1 MRGCTRPASGRTGW
15 PASRSARSTP
25 PSSRA
30 RPKPSASHRLREFWE
45 TICAFSIEWPA
56 GEGLA
61 DALPFAF
68 DINSVRNAMAA
79 TRALFQ
85 GQPGFFKPRFPSPL
99 WSPFSGDAA
108 TSFYDTAPLHQTLE
122 RLVDFD
128 RLNSGDVRVSVGAVN
143 VRTGNLTYFDTAER
157 RLGPKHFMASG
168 ALPPGFP
175 AVEIEGEHYWDGG
188 VVSNTPLSRV
198 LSGEPRDTLTFQ
210 VDLWSA
216 KGRVPYDLMEVSSR
230 QKDIQYSS
238 RTRAITDHM
247 MRMQKMRQALQ
258 RTMEELPESA
268 KAKPEIRAIADMAR
282 HRSYNIIHLIYQIQD
297 LRGPFEGLRVRAERD
312 ARALAERARRHPPHA
327 GRSVAPGPAALPSSA
342 SSPMTSIAATELAT
356 VSSLKASKG
365 IPMLKGKVAIVTGST
380 SGIGLGIARELA
392 KLGAD
397 LVLNGFGDAGE
408 IEAIRSGIER
418 DHGVRV
424 VYDGAD
430 MSKGDA
436 VRGLIA
442 ATIEKFGR
450 LDILVNN
457 AGIQFTAPVDE
468 FPAAK
473 WDAILAINLSAA
485 FHGIAAAVPQMK
497 KQRWGRIVNIASAHG
512 LVASTHKA
520 AYVAAKHG
528 LVGLTKVVGL
538 ETAGSGVTC
547 NAVCPGWVRTPLVE
561 KQISDIAA
569 EKGISQKEAT
579 NELLAE
585 KQPSLDF
592 ASPEQLGGTVAFLC
606 SAAADQITGTA
617 ISVDGGWT
625 AR

>member
-1 MRGCTRPASGRTGW
+1 
-15 PASRSARSTP
+15 
-25 PSSRA
+25 
-30 RPKPSASHRLREFWE
+30 
-45 TICAFSIEWPA
+45 
-56 GEGLA
+56 
-61 DALPFAF
+61 
-68 DINSVRNAMAA
+68 
-79 TRALFQ
+79 
-85 GQPGFFKPRFPSPL
+85 
-99 WSPFSGDAA
+99 
-108 TSFYDTAPLHQTLE
+108 
-122 RLVDFD
+122 
-128 RLNSGDVRVSVGAVN
+128 
-143 VRTGNLTYFDTAER
+143 
-157 RLGPKHFMASG
+157 
-168 ALPPGFP
+168 
-175 AVEIEGEHYWDGG
+175 
-188 VVSNTPLSRV
+188 
-198 LSGEPRDTLTFQ
+198 
-210 VDLWSA
+210 
-216 KGRVPYDLMEVSSR
+216 
-230 QKDIQYSS
+230 
-238 RTRAITDHM
+238 
-247 MRMQKMRQALQ
+247 
-258 RTMEELPESA
+258 
-268 KAKPEIRAIADMAR
+268 
-282 HRSYNIIHLIYQIQD
+282 
-297 LRGPFEGLRVRAERD
+297 
-312 ARALAERARRHPPHA
+312 
-327 GRSVAPGPAALPSSA
+327 
-342 SSPMTSIAATELAT
+342 
-356 VSSLKASKG
+356 
-365 IPMLKGKVAIVTGST
+365 MLKGKVAIVTGST

-397 LVLNGFGDAGE
+397 LVLNGFGDPSQ
-408 IEAIRSGIER
+408 IEQIRSGIER

-430 MSKGDA
+430 MSKADA
-436 VRGLIA
+436 VRGLID
-442 ATIEKFGR
+442 ATVKKFGR

-473 WDAILAINLSAA
+473 WDAILGINLSAA
-485 FHGIAAAVPQMK
+485 FHSIAAAIPQMK
-497 KQRWGRIVNIASAHG
+497 EQRWGRIVNIASAHG

-528 LVGLTKVVGL
+528 MVGLTKVVGL

>member
-1 MRGCTRPASGRTGW
+1 
-15 PASRSARSTP
+15 
-25 PSSRA
+25 
-30 RPKPSASHRLREFWE
+30 
-45 TICAFSIEWPA
+45 
-56 GEGLA
+56 
-61 DALPFAF
+61 
-68 DINSVRNAMAA
+68 
-79 TRALFQ
+79 
-85 GQPGFFKPRFPSPL
+85 
-99 WSPFSGDAA
+99 
-108 TSFYDTAPLHQTLE
+108 
-122 RLVDFD
+122 
-128 RLNSGDVRVSVGAVN
+128 
-143 VRTGNLTYFDTAER
+143 
-157 RLGPKHFMASG
+157 
-168 ALPPGFP
+168 
-175 AVEIEGEHYWDGG
+175 
-188 VVSNTPLSRV
+188 
-198 LSGEPRDTLTFQ
+198 
-210 VDLWSA
+210 
-216 KGRVPYDLMEVSSR
+216 
-230 QKDIQYSS
+230 
-238 RTRAITDHM
+238 
-247 MRMQKMRQALQ
+247 
-258 RTMEELPESA
+258 
-268 KAKPEIRAIADMAR
+268 
-282 HRSYNIIHLIYQIQD
+282 
-297 LRGPFEGLRVRAERD
+297 
-312 ARALAERARRHPPHA
+312 
-327 GRSVAPGPAALPSSA
+327 
-342 SSPMTSIAATELAT
+342 
-356 VSSLKASKG
+356 
-365 IPMLKGKVAIVTGST
+365 MLKGKAAIVTGST

-392 KLGAD
+392 KAGAD
-397 LVLNGFGDAGE
+397 IVLNGFGDAGE
-408 IEAIRSGIER
+408 IETIRRRIER

-442 ATIEKFGR
+442 ATIGKFDR

-528 LVGLTKVVGL
+528 MVGLTKVVGL

-569 EKGISQKEAT
+569 DRRISQKQASE
-579 NELLAE
+579 ELLSE
-585 KQPSLDF
+585 KQPSLEF

-606 SAAADQITGTA
+606 SAAAEQITGTT